1 MCYDDNTGYSIAWN
15 IVFKFLARG
24 VIIIYKL
31 NTSWHYLLCN
41 NNDNM
46 HYIDLFMN
54 DEMTASTLLLIDNSM
69 VIKT

>member
-15 IVFKFLARG
+15 IVFLARD

-46 HYIDLFMN
+46 HHIDLFMN
-54 DEMTASTLLLIDNSM
+54 DEMTASTLSLIDNSI
-69 VIKT
+69 VIKI